1 MNRTAAIILVFL
13 LNALV
18 AGCGGGGGGLA
29 SLAPGSG
36 GGGIGG
42 TGVTSSGE
50 VTGFGSI
57 FVNGVEFDTDDAEF
71 VVNGNPASEDALG
84 LGMIVTVHGTLNAD
98 GLTGS
103 AERVT
108 FDGAIRGP
116 VESVAVADSEG
127 RRILVVLGERVLVA
141 RDATVIEGTTFAA
154 LAVGDL
160 VEVSG
165 YREASG
171 QLLATRVERLEE
183 FVPARSEVE
192 RSGVVAALGDTTFEL
207 DELTVDFAGAD
218 LSALPGASVQEGLRV
233 VVVGTLS
240 DSVITASRVGP
251 APDLRTGLDVDA
263 QLVVQGVITRY
274 RGPGDFRVDGVP
286 VDASQAVLEAGVD
299 TLTDGLLVQ
308 VSGRWDGMTLRAED
322 LQARQGEVLVAAPL
336 VSVES
341 DGTTIVLDIL
351 GAAVSIATSAIT
363 AIDDAT
369 ARTDRL
375 SLAALA
381 VNDYLVV
388 EAVARGQSL
397 HGLRVTRSFPRD
409 SAIRGVAELIE
420 PGGSFTVVGVT
431 VETGS
436 ANFLDRDGTPL
447 TARAFYDRLRPGDLV
462 LAVDQAP
469 VEGTADSVRLQST
482 TDSGG

>member
-1 MNRTAAIILVFL
+1 MNRIVAMVLVFL
-13 LNALV
+13 LSALV

-29 SLAPGSG
+29 SLASPPG

-57 FVNGVEFDTDDAEF
+57 FVNGVEFDTDDADI
-71 VVNGNPASEDALG
+71 VVNGIPASEDALG
-84 LGMIVTVHGTLNAD
+84 LGMIVTVQGTLNAD

-116 VESVAVADSEG
+116 VESLAVADSEG

-141 RDATVIEGTTFAA
+141 RDATVFEGTTFAA

-192 RSGVVAALGDTTFEL
+192 RSGVVGALGDTTFEL
-207 DELTVDFAGAD
+207 DELTVDFTGAD

-251 APDLRTGLDVDA
+251 APDLRAGLAVDA

-274 RGPGDFRVDGVP
+274 RSPEDFRVDGVP
-286 VDASQAVLEAGVD
+286 VDASQALSEDGVD
-299 TLTDGLLVQ
+299 TLANGLLVQ
-308 VSGRWDGMTLRAED
+308 VSGRWDGMTLRAET

-351 GAAVSIATSAIT
+351 GAAVSIASSAIT

-381 VNDYLVV
+381 VGDYLVV

-397 HGLRVTRSFPRD
+397 HALRVTRSARPDNALRARVE
-409 SAIRGVAELIE
+409 AIDVGVSLTL
-420 PGGSFTVVGVT
+420 GGVT
-431 VETGS
+431 VDTSS
-436 ANFLDRDGTPL
+436 AAFVGPEGESL
-447 TARAFYDRLRPGDLV
+447 TARAFYERVESGSLV
-462 LAVDQAP
+462 LVIDSQP
-469 VEGTADSVRLQST
+469 ADGVADTVRLLEA
-482 TDSGG
+482 D